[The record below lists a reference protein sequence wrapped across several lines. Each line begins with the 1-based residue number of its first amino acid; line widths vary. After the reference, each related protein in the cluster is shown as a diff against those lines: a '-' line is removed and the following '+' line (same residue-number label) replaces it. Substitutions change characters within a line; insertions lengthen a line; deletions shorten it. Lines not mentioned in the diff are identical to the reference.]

1 MRYWMV
7 KPVKED
13 FPHGDSFTVKIVH
26 KDGKD
31 GKDTKTCWFQGE
43 SYVQKYITNNNLK
56 KKDYTIQ
63 YKNEEFL

>member
-1 MRYWMV
+1 MI

-31 GKDTKTCWFQGE
+31 SKTCWFQGE
-43 SYVQKYITNNNLK
+43 VYAQKYITNNNLK
-56 KKDYTIQ
+56 KQDYTIQ
-63 YKNEEFL
+63 YKNEECL